1 MFVTAVRALILFS
14 IVLVAVRLMGKRELG
29 QLQPYEFVIALMI
42 ANLASVPM
50 AEMGIPYAGWNGD
63 WFYAF
68 LGAALI
74 IAVLANQVVAR
85 RATRS
90 RTRADGVPART
101 TDAKAGVDR

>member
-1 MFVTAVRALILFS
+1 MQYPNIRIVGAKHRAPFFRYQMPATTRITLILLSLMALAILIPALI
-14 IVLVAVRLMGKRELG
+14 AVGFFL
-29 QLQPYEFVIALMI
+29 
-42 ANLASVPM
+42 
-50 AEMGIPYAGWNGD
+50 
-63 WFYAF
+63 YAF